1 MCNGFEGM
9 GWGWMG
15 LGMVG
20 AGLFWILVIVGIV
33 VLVKWLV
40 SGPTAGKDP
49 LKILAER
56 YARGEISREQFEQM
70 KSDLKS

>member
-1 MCNGFEGM
+1 MCGGFEGM

-15 LGMVG
+15 LGMAAV
-20 AGLFWILVIVGIV
+20 GLFWILVIIGIV
-33 VLVKWLV
+33 LLVKWLV
-40 SGPTAGKDP
+40 SGPAAGKDP
-49 LKILAER
+49 LKTLAER